1 MALLLPLS
9 VVFTVTFL
17 LVVVEAEPF
26 LVVSTLEEAAAARI
40 GDDRKL
46 LLWRIIQERGFGF

>member
-26 LVVSTLEEAAAARI
+26 LVVST
-40 GDDRKL
+40 
-46 LLWRIIQERGFGF
+46 